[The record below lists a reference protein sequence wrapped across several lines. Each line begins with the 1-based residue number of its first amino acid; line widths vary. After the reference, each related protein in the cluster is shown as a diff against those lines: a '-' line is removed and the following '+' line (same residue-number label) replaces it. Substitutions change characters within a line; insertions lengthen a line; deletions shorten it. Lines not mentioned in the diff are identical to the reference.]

1 MIDSNS
7 LNILDKPNTNTKEV
21 LQQKHS
27 ELKKA
32 AKAVE
37 KDCKK
42 VMNEMSE
49 DEWNKENKSII
60 KNIKN
65 LEKLKKE
72 IEYILESEY
81 MENNIEMEKNIET
94 IKEYLLT
101 VEKDTIPLINKI
113 KEKVKNFE
121 NNFDNY
127 ESNEIEIESE
137 DNNKISLNSNNIEY
151 KTPLQKNNPENN
163 NIYIKE
169 EKRNDDEK
177 LILGNIQTK
186 ELAYDNNLIKMKK
199 TNFYLLLIISF
210 VSGFII
216 SLIFTELVF
225 D

>member
-1 MIDSNS
+1 MDKSNS
-7 LNILDKPNTNTKEV
+7 FNILNKPNTNTKEV

-32 AKAVE
+32 VKVVE
-37 KDCKK
+37 KDYKK
-42 VMNEMSE
+42 VINEMSE
-49 DEWNKENKSII
+49 DEWNKENNSII
-60 KNIKN
+60 KNIKKF
-65 LEKLKKE
+65 EQLKKE

-121 NNFDNY
+121 NNFENY
-127 ESNEIEIESE
+127 ESNEIECESE

-151 KTPLQKNNPENN
+151 KTPLQKKNPENN

-169 EKRNDDEK
+169 EKRKDDEK
-177 LILGNIQTK
+177 LIFGNVQSK
-186 ELAYDNNLIKMKK
+186 ELEYDNNLIKIKQI
-199 TNFYLLLIISF
+199 NFILLLIASF
-210 VSGFII
+210 ASGVII
-216 SLIFTELVF
+216 SLIFTELIF

>member
-1 MIDSNS
+1 MDKSNS
-7 LNILDKPNTNTKEV
+7 FNILNKPNTNTKEV

-32 AKAVE
+32 VKVVE
-37 KDCKK
+37 KDYKK
-42 VMNEMSE
+42 VINEMSE
-49 DEWNKENKSII
+49 DEWNKENNSII
-60 KNIKN
+60 KNIKKF
-65 LEKLKKE
+65 EQLKKE

-127 ESNEIEIESE
+127 ESNEIECESE

-151 KTPLQKNNPENN
+151 KTPLQKKNPENN

-169 EKRNDDEK
+169 EKRKDDEK
-177 LILGNIQTK
+177 LIFGNVQTK
-186 ELAYDNNLIKMKK
+186 ELEYDNNSIKMKK
-199 TNFYLLLIISF
+199 ASFFLFLIASF
-210 VSGFII
+210 ASGII
-216 SLIFTELVF
+216 VSLIFTELIL

>member
-127 ESNEIEIESE
+127 ESNEIECESE

-169 EKRNDDEK
+169 EKRKDDEK
-177 LILGNIQTK
+177 LIFGNVQTK
-186 ELAYDNNLIKMKK
+186 ELEYDNNSIKMKK
-199 TNFYLLLIISF
+199 ASFFLFLIASF
-210 VSGFII
+210 VSGII
-216 SLIFTELVF
+216 VSLIFTELIL